1 MYLAEYEENPQ
12 MPHVKFTSHLYR
24 YFPDLSELDTVPGD
38 TVAEVVVQLNRQF
51 PGLGDY
57 IVDERGAL
65 RKHVNI
71 FIGEEMIHD
80 RTYLKDT
87 VTPDSQVFVFQALS
101 GG

>member
-1 MYLAEYEENPQ
+1 
-12 MPHVKFTSHLYR
+12 MPRVKFTSHLQR
-24 YFPDLSELDTVPGD
+24 FFPDLHNGLRIDGQ
-38 TVAEVVVQLNRQF
+38 TVAEVVAALDSRY

-71 FIGEEMIHD
+71 FIGEDLIYD
-80 RTYLKDT
+80 REHLQDA
-87 VTPDSQVFVFQALS
+87 VTDESQVFIFQALS